1 MKSIFLLCE
10 YGVPLT
16 TVNNLYENNITIEKI
31 LNDNSCLDFF
41 MDSNGA
47 KKKEIIESTQKINN
61 GNKYNSLYEL
71 VEFGLSKTMVEK
83 LIAMGMCLEDI
94 NETAIRKH
102 KIGNATSKKIFY
114 AFHKYLKE
122 KNIKIE
128 LEIEDIYF
136 QIKNH
141 FGHNVFKME
150 DLNNFFCCNNYSTNN
165 LESAINKLSNDNKIM
180 LNKNGFYVPY
190 NIYDLEKYGLSKTI
204 INFLEENNIKLGDI
218 NETMQKDFCISN
230 GKYRK
235 ILDAYNM
242 LAEEYDFHVEL
253 TEGMLLK
260 LIEKNFGYN
269 KFSFDE
275 LKNVLENNSYCVD
288 KLEQYLLLLKN
299 SEKISYDNG
308 LFCVAYPK
316 LIDELNKISNKNNH
330 LDIVFKRLSGLT
342 LEQVGNEYGVTR
354 ERIRQIFSKEFKKI
368 PVVEEDKYSSYIT
381 KYNFNCEL
389 FCELFNEKEYVYYYL
404 KEKYKIG
411 DIEVSELINNSQFT
425 EEQIEII
432 RKKYNLIR
440 FNDENIV
447 ASKNSILVAYLKS
460 KERQV
465 DYTELMN
472 GYNEIITTNNL
483 ELELLTKQDFRKID
497 SILGRS
503 NYILN
508 TLGKS
513 YRYYNCMDID
523 EEDKKELED
532 LLDVEPGVYS
542 SELFF
547 KDNPLLMKKLDI
559 LDEYELHNLLR
570 KVLEPKDDIVYSRM
584 PDIYI
589 KCEDKYK
596 FIESLIQELSPVN
609 IDEFADFVYQ
619 SYGHKIPSFKSYL
632 QNNFNHYININTLI
646 SDCPIFDNEQFEFM
660 KKYLK
665 EDIYSTITIKKLLT
679 DEFDVQDFKL
689 LNSLNFSR
697 LGYKIR
703 GNYIMKSSI
712 NNFES
717 YMRDLINSVD
727 FYKVPAEM
735 KKIGSTFSSYLYKF
749 ICDKKIFKY
758 TENTYITIKKLKSMG
773 IYEDDIDDFI
783 EKISNMINENEYFNL
798 YVLNTDFESNLFD
811 FKLPDC
817 FYETLIMIIP
827 NVKTF
832 RLKNNTIFIKTNE
845 TATREKFINSFI
857 VKDKTYVSEIKT
869 QIKNLFNIELHE
881 SYIKEF
887 INKNKYYLQNSIDCV
902 YLSKEVY
909 ENEVNQWNILQ
920 YID

>member
-16 TVNNLYENNITIEKI
+16 TVNNLYENNITIEQI
-31 LNDNSCLDFF
+31 LSDNSCLDFF
-41 MDSNGA
+41 MDSSGT
-47 KKKEIIESTQKINN
+47 KKKKIMEGVQQINN
-61 GNKYNSLYEL
+61 SNKYNSLYEL
-71 VEFGLSKTMVEK
+71 VEFGLSKTIVEK
-83 LIAMGMCLEDI
+83 LIVMGMGLEDI
-94 NETAIRKH
+94 NENGMRKY
-102 KIGNATSKKIFY
+102 KIGNATFNKIFT
-114 AFHKYLKE
+114 AFHKYLNK

-128 LEIEDIYF
+128 LGIEDIYL

-141 FGHNVFKME
+141 FGHRLFKME
-150 DLNNFFCCNNYSTNN
+150 DLNNFFDCNNYSTNN
-165 LESAINKLSNDNKIM
+165 LEIAINKLSNDNKIM
-180 LNKNGFYVPY
+180 FNKNEFYVPY
-190 NIYDLEKYGLSKTI
+190 NIHDLEKYGLSKTI

-218 NETMQKDFCISN
+218 NENMQKDFCISN
-230 GKYRK
+230 GKFRK
-235 ILDAYNM
+235 ILNAYNM
-242 LAEEYDFHVEL
+242 LAKEYDFHVEL
-253 TEGMLLK
+253 TERMLLK
-260 LIEKNFGYN
+260 FIEKNFEHN
-269 KFSFDE
+269 KFTFDE
-275 LKNVLENNSYCVD
+275 LKNILENNGYYVD

-299 SEKISYDNG
+299 SEKISFDNG

-330 LDIVFKRLSGLT
+330 LNIVLKKLSGLT
-342 LEQVGNEYGVTR
+342 LEQIGNEYDVTR
-354 ERIRQIFSKEFKKI
+354 ERIRQIFSKELKKI
-368 PVVEEDKYSSYIT
+368 PVVEEDKYSKYIT
-381 KYNFNCEL
+381 KYNFSCEL
-389 FCELFNEKEYVYYYL
+389 FCELFNEKEYVFYYL

-411 DIEVSELINNSQFT
+411 DLEVSELINDSQFT

-465 DYTELMN
+465 DYTELIN

-483 ELELLTKQDFRKID
+483 ELELLTEQDFRKID

-513 YRYYNCMDID
+513 YRYYNCVDID
-523 EEDKKELED
+523 EEDKKELEG

-570 KVLEPKDDIVYSRM
+570 KVLEPKDDIIYTRM

-589 KCEDKYK
+589 KCEDKYQ

-609 IDEFADFVYQ
+609 IDEFTDFVYQ
-619 SYGHKIPSFKSYL
+619 SYGHKVPTFKAYL
-632 QNNFNHYININTLI
+632 QSNFNHYININTLI
-646 SDCPIFDNEQFEFM
+646 SDCPKFDDEQFEFM
-660 KKYLK
+660 KEYLK

-679 DEFDVQDFKL
+679 DEFDVRDFKL
-689 LNSLNFSR
+689 LNNLNFST
-697 LGYKIR
+697 LGYKVR

-712 NNFES
+712 NNLES

-727 FYKVPAEM
+727 FYEVPAEM

-749 ICDKKIFKY
+749 IYDKKIFKY
-758 TENTYITIKKLKSMG
+758 AENTYITIKKLKSMG

-783 EKISNMINENEYFNL
+783 EKISNMINDNEYFNL
-798 YVLNTDFESNLFD
+798 YVLNTDFESRLFD

-845 TATREKFINSFI
+845 TVTREKFINSFI
-857 VKDKTYVSEIKT
+857 VKDKTYISEIKM
-869 QIKNLFNIELHE
+869 QIKNLFNIELQE
-881 SYIKEF
+881 YYIKEF
-887 INKNKYYLQNSIDCV
+887 INKNKYYLQNSTDCV

-909 ENEVNQWNILQ
+909 ENEVNQWDILQ

>member
-16 TVNNLYENNITIEKI
+16 TVNNLYENNITIEQI
-31 LNDNSCLDFF
+31 LSDNSCLDFF
-41 MDSNGA
+41 MDSRGT
-47 KKKEIIESTQKINN
+47 KKKKIMESVQQINN
-61 GNKYNSLYEL
+61 SNKYNSLYEL
-71 VEFGLSKTMVEK
+71 VEFGLSKTIVEK
-83 LIAMGMCLEDI
+83 LIVMGMGLEDI
-94 NETAIRKH
+94 NENGMRKY
-102 KIGNATSKKIFY
+102 KIGNATFNKIFT
-114 AFHKYLKE
+114 AFHKYLNK

-128 LEIEDIYF
+128 LGIEDIYL

-141 FGHNVFKME
+141 FGHRLFKME
-150 DLNNFFCCNNYSTNN
+150 DLNNFFDCNNYSTNN
-165 LESAINKLSNDNKIM
+165 LEIAINKLSNDNKIM
-180 LNKNGFYVPY
+180 LNKNEFYVPY

-218 NETMQKDFCISN
+218 NENMQKDFCISN
-230 GKYRK
+230 GKFRK
-235 ILDAYNM
+235 ILNAYNM
-242 LAEEYDFHVEL
+242 LAKEYDFHVEL
-253 TEGMLLK
+253 TERMLLK
-260 LIEKNFGYN
+260 FIEKNFEHN
-269 KFSFDE
+269 KFNFDE
-275 LKNVLENNSYCVD
+275 LKNILENNGYYVD

-299 SEKISYDNG
+299 SEKISFDNG

-330 LDIVFKRLSGLT
+330 LNIVLKKLSGLT
-342 LEQVGNEYGVTR
+342 LEQIGNEYDVTR
-354 ERIRQIFSKEFKKI
+354 ERIRQIFSKELKKI
-368 PVVEEDKYSSYIT
+368 PVVEEDKYSKYIT
-381 KYNFNCEL
+381 KYNFSCEL
-389 FCELFNEKEYVYYYL
+389 FCELFNEKEYVFYYL

-411 DIEVSELINNSQFT
+411 DLEVSELINDSQFT

-465 DYTELMN
+465 DYTELIN

-483 ELELLTKQDFRKID
+483 ELELLTEQDFRKID

-513 YRYYNCMDID
+513 YRYYNCVDID
-523 EEDKKELED
+523 EEDKKELEG

-570 KVLEPKDDIVYSRM
+570 KVLEPKDDIIYTRM

-589 KCEDKYK
+589 KCEDKYQ

-609 IDEFADFVYQ
+609 IDEFTDFVYQ
-619 SYGHKIPSFKSYL
+619 SYGHKVPTFKAYL
-632 QNNFNHYININTLI
+632 QSNFNHYININTLI
-646 SDCPIFDNEQFEFM
+646 SDCPKFDDEQFEFM
-660 KKYLK
+660 KEYLK

-679 DEFDVQDFKL
+679 DEFDVRDFKL
-689 LNSLNFSR
+689 LNNLNFST
-697 LGYKIR
+697 LGYKVR

-712 NNFES
+712 NNLES

-727 FYKVPAEM
+727 FYEVPAEM

-749 ICDKKIFKY
+749 IYDKKIFKY
-758 TENTYITIKKLKSMG
+758 AENTYITIKKLKSMG

-783 EKISNMINENEYFNL
+783 EKISNMINDNEYFNL
-798 YVLNTDFESNLFD
+798 YVLNTDFESRLFD

-845 TATREKFINSFI
+845 TVTREKFINSFI
-857 VKDKTYVSEIKT
+857 VKDKTYISEIKM
-869 QIKNLFNIELHE
+869 QIKNLFNIELQE
-881 SYIKEF
+881 YYIKEF
-887 INKNKYYLQNSIDCV
+887 INKNKYYLQNSTDCV

-909 ENEVNQWNILQ
+909 ENEVNQWDILQ